1 MLCTVQSFELQVHKM
16 SEGCIKFAFIPEP
29 CSISSCKS
37 SNSCMAKN
45 SLFRSIRVIVTQDI
59 LFSPGLQ
66 ILVGKEAH
74 VLLAKVG

>member
-1 MLCTVQSFELQVHKM
+1 
-16 SEGCIKFAFIPEP
+16 
-29 CSISSCKS
+29 
-37 SNSCMAKN
+37 MAKN

-74 VLLAKVG
+74 VLLAKLG